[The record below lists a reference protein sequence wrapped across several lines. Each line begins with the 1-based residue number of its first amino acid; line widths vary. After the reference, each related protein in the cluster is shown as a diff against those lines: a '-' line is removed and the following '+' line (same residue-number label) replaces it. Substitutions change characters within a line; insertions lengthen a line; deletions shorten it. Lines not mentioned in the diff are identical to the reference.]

1 MHCYSI
7 EGELR
12 AWSHWEVRKREK
24 KRGREEIE
32 RRRRRSE
39 SGEREDGEGA
49 RSHESRGERKKEGGE
64 RVEMKREKRG
74 GALGPMRAG
83 ESTRRR
89 DREEVSLVPDL

>member
-1 MHCYSI
+1 LHCYSI
-7 EGELR
+7 EGELG

-49 RSHESRGERKKEGGE
+49 RSHESKRERKKEGGE
-64 RVEMKREKRG
+64 RVEMKREKRV
-74 GALGPMRAG
+74 GALGPMRAR
-83 ESTRRR
+83 ESRRR
-89 DREEVSLVPDL
+89 GEEEE